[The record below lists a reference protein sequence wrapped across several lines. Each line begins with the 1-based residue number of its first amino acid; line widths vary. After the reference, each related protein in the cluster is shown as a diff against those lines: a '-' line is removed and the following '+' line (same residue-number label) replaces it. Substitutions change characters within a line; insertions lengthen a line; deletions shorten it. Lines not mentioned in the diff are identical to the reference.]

1 MARGDGEDVAEH
13 DGGIQQAGIPPHA
26 APTLSTARTRC
37 TPFAPPPRARARVN
51 IAIFPLSTCPG
62 SSKTHTADI
71 LKDLERLTDVALS
84 GQVDFTRIIAAVLAT
99 IDALDLMVPG
109 KPRVLLAPLFP
120 TLQLRYTQLLAK
132 THQIAA
138 MEVAYAERGA

>member
-1 MARGDGEDVAEH
+1 MRIIRV
-13 DGGIQQAGIPPHA
+13 
-26 APTLSTARTRC
+26 S
-37 TPFAPPPRARARVN
+37 RACVDD
-51 IAIFPLSTCPG
+51 PSLGVSSTCPG